1 MMTLYLTC
9 VVLFSAVV
17 LSGMVMFVM
26 PFKKDRVRLLL
37 SFSGAYLFALSLV
50 HFLPEIY
57 HSAGAKA
64 GLWVLLGFLIQLVL
78 EIISGGI
85 EHGHI
90 HVHKKHGAKA
100 VVPYAVILGLGIHSF
115 LEGMPLAFSVEGGG
129 AFSNTPLLMGILLHK
144 IPVAFV
150 LVTLLLQSG
159 VSRQKTFMWL
169 IIFAMIA
176 PLGAVVG
183 NLFDAGMGHDH
194 EHGGQFTAAVMGV
207 VVGIFLHV
215 STTILFE
222 AGEGHRFN
230 LMKFITVIIGASLA
244 LFSM

>member
-1 MMTLYLTC
+1 MMLYLTC
-9 VVLFSAVV
+9 AVLFAAVV
-17 LSGMVMFVM
+17 LSGMVVFVV
-26 PFKKDRVRLLL
+26 PFKKDKVRLLL

-64 GLWVLLGFLIQLVL
+64 GLFVLLGFLIQLVL

-90 HVHKKHGAKA
+90 HVHHKHGGQS
-100 VVPYAVILGLGIHSF
+100 VVPYAVIAGLGIHSF
-115 LEGMPLAFSVEGGG
+115 LEGMPLAFAAEGDTV
-129 AFSNTPLLMGILLHK
+129 FSNTPLLLGIILHK
-144 IPVAFV
+144 VPVAFV

-159 VSRQKTFMWL
+159 VSRQKAFMWL
-169 IIFAMIA
+169 VVFAMIA
-176 PLGAVVG
+176 PIGAGVG
-183 NLFDAGMGHDH
+183 HLFESGMAHDH
-194 EHGGQFTAAVMGV
+194 DHGNQFLSAIMGV

-230 LMKFITVIIGASLA
+230 LMKFITVILGAALA